1 MADFS
6 HLLNTKAEDVK
17 ELPVLPQGQYIA
29 QVGQYEFKQAKTK
42 KGDRP
47 VVEVPLRL
55 TQAIS
60 VAGEVPP
67 RLPEIKHTF
76 WLTNDEGAQDEY
88 TLNNLKTFLEACGV
102 DFSDPSKTIG
112 QGITEI
118 SGAQVGIDIKHS
130 PNEKNPARPYAN
142 VASFAKV

>member
-1 MADFS
+1 MADFA
-6 HLLNTKAEDVK
+6 HLLNTKAEDIK

-42 KGDRP
+42 KGERP

-55 TQAIS
+55 TTAVS

-88 TLNNLKTFLEACGV
+88 TLNNLKIFLEACGV
-102 DFSDPSKTIG
+102 DFSDNKTMNEAIG
-112 QGITEI
+112 LIN
-118 SGAQVGIDIKHS
+118 GAQVGLDIKHS

>member
-17 ELPVLPQGQYIA
+17 ELPVLPQGQYLA

-42 KGDRP
+42 KGERP

-55 TQAIS
+55 TQALS
-60 VAGEVPP
+60 VAGEIPP

-88 TLNNLKTFLEACGV
+88 TLNNLKVFLEACGV
-102 DFSDPSKTIG
+102 DFSDNKTIG
-112 QGITEI
+112 EGMSMIL
-118 SGAQVGIDIKHS
+118 GAQVGLDIKHS

-142 VASFAKV
+142 VASFAAV